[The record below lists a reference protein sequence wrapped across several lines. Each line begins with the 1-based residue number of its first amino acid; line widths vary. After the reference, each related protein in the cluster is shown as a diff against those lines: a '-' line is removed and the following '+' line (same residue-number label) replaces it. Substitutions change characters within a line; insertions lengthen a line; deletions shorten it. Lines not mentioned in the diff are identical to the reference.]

1 MSNNSAV
8 ERRTQTPAFCTNY
21 KNIEY
26 MLCVASAWVGITLM
40 LTPTL
45 LKQKPPF
52 YRALQGTHYDWK
64 LGALFLLIVLLHLVA
79 LRFAPCRPD
88 VEPCSR
94 CARVRHACA
103 LVRSCSL
110 MFEVLVWFFMTAC
123 YGILALSGE
132 ITIASGLCPIFAVCA
147 SIASFCL
154 SRERSRHQVYLEQS
168 VVDQDRSKSALGLSE
183 V

>member
-1 MSNNSAV
+1 MSDDSIV
-8 ERRTQTPAFCTNY
+8 DRHTQTPAFCTSFRD
-21 KNIEY
+21 IEY
-26 MLCVASAWVGITLM
+26 MLCVASAWAGITLM

-52 YRALQGTHYDWK
+52 YRALHGIHYDWK
-64 LGALFLLIVLLHLVA
+64 LGALFFVVALLHFVA
-79 LRFAPCRPD
+79 LRLAPCRPD
-88 VEPCSR
+88 VELCSR
-94 CARVRHACA
+94 GSRVRHLCA
-103 LVRSCSL
+103 LVRSYSL

-132 ITIASGLCPIFAVCA
+132 ITVASGLCPIFAVCA

-168 VVDQDRSKSALGLSE
+168 VVNQDRSKSALGFE
-183 V
+183 